1 MTFDILYAIYPD
13 WVIGTS
19 RVNDYVTTVVFDATF
34 ADARPLTTEMW
45 FADMTNLTTITGI
58 EYLNT
63 SRVTDMMIMFSN
75 CSALTDLDVSG
86 FKTSRVTNM
95 AGMFNGCSRLTTL
108 DLSSFNTAKLEYTL
122 QMFRYCGNLRT
133 IYVGDQWDAT
143 DLTNS
148 NEMFDGCTNLVGG
161 QGTTYDADHIDAE
174 YAHIDGGPDNPGYLT
189 DINVPA
195 EPEPYVCY
203 SQVNHVLTFY
213 YDNQRSSREGTT
225 YDLNTG
231 MKTQAGT
238 G

>member
-1 MTFDILYAIYPD
+1 MVALTACLLCAISAMAQEAYANYTPSNTTLTFYYDNLRSTRTGTTFDILYAIYPD

-108 DLSSFNTAKLEYTL
+108 DLSSFNTAKLE
-122 QMFRYCGNLRT
+122 
-133 IYVGDQWDAT
+133 
-143 DLTNS
+143 
-148 NEMFDGCTNLVGG
+148 
-161 QGTTYDADHIDAE
+161 
-174 YAHIDGGPDNPGYLT
+174 
-189 DINVPA
+189 
-195 EPEPYVCY
+195 
-203 SQVNHVLTFY
+203 
-213 YDNQRSSREGTT
+213 
-225 YDLNTG
+225 
-231 MKTQAGT
+231 
-238 G
+238 